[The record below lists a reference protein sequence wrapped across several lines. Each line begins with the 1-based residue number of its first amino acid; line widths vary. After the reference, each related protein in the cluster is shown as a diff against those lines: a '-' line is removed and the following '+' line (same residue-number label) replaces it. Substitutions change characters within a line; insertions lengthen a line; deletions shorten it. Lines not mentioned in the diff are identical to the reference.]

1 MSARFLIS
9 IISYRLESGVERC
22 IESVLHGGGNFK
34 LHLTANGSPTVAG
47 VLKKTASDEWRHDFE
62 LVVNPENLGF
72 IPPNERAMAYAQKHG
87 YDFLCTL
94 NDDAT
99 VPHGW
104 LDAIEAEFARHPAA
118 AIVGPT
124 GGCRTLNSDFHGYS
138 GTTLDYIEG
147 TCACYRVGV
156 WKKHFKTLY
165 EPWLE
170 FAYSEDSTASLR
182 VRKLGFTI
190 HEAAFKIEHAR
201 GSTSKHVP
209 KAKVYQ
215 ERNHA
220 LAKVRYSHFL
230 KHRTFSH
237 RIIVKRTYAV
247 GDCLLASGVVRQLW
261 RENPLCEILVET
273 NSPDLFSGNPHV
285 AHAAHAIQR
294 RETDLVI
301 NLDGSYEATP
311 MRSIVRSYAQ
321 TAGVELESTATE
333 FHVSPADA
341 EWAAKK
347 LSVDEKF
354 VALHAGPSNWAG
366 KNWPMERWVEVLRH
380 LSVEGYFTVLV
391 GAQVNPK
398 LSEQAAVDL
407 CGKTTLGQAFA
418 IMARCE
424 FAISIDSFPLH
435 CAQAVGTPVIGL
447 FGVTTPEFICTDGS
461 KWIAVRSSEFHP
473 DTGLRH
479 RVANATMVNCSD
491 DVMRTIEVPQVV
503 EAIEQMAGSK
513 IEA

>member
-1 MSARFLIS
+1 MPVKFLIS
-9 IISYRLESGVERC
+9 IIAYRLESGVERC
-22 IESVLHGGGNFK
+22 IESVLRGGGNFK
-34 LHLTANGSPTVAG
+34 LHLTANGNDSVWNYFAKLGNHPN
-47 VLKKTASDEWRHDFE
+47 D
-62 LVVNPENLGF
+62 VVVINNAVNLGF

-87 YDFLCTL
+87 YDYLCTL
-94 NDDAT
+94 NDDAR
-99 VPHGW
+99 VPSGW
-104 LDAIEAEFARHPAA
+104 LDAIEAEFSRHPAA
-118 AIVGPT
+118 AIVGAT

-138 GTTLDYIEG
+138 GATLDYIEG
-147 TCACYRVGV
+147 SCACYRVEI

-165 EPWLE
+165 EPWLA

-209 KAKVYQ
+209 KAKIYQ

-220 LAKVRYSHFL
+220 LAKTKYAHFL
-230 KHRTFSH
+230 RTRTFAH

-247 GDCLLASGVVRQLW
+247 GDCLLATPILRQLW
-261 RENPLCEILVET
+261 KENPLCEILVET
-273 NSPDLFSGNPHV
+273 GSPELFAGNPCV
-285 AHAAHAIQR
+285 AYAAKVIER
-294 RETDLVI
+294 READLVI

-311 MRSIVRSYAQ
+311 LRSIVRSYAQ

-333 FHVSPADA
+333 FRVSSADA
-341 EWAAKK
+341 EWAATK
-347 LSVDEKF
+347 LSVGEKF
-354 VALHAGPSNWAG
+354 VAVHAGPSNWAG
-366 KNWPMERWVEVLRH
+366 KNWPVERWESVLCY
-380 LSVEGYFTVLV
+380 LSDAGFSVVLV
-391 GAQVNPK
+391 GSQINPS
-398 LSEQAAVDL
+398 LSVLAKIDL
-407 CGKTTLGQAFA
+407 CGRTTLGQAFA

-461 KWIAVRSSEFHP
+461 KWIAVRSSEFHL

-479 RVANATMVNCSD
+479 RVANATMINCSD
-491 DVMRTIEVPQVV
+491 DVMRTIEVAQAI
-503 EAIEQMAGSK
+503 EAVEQMAGK
-513 IEA
+513 KVEV